1 MIMIMIMNIVCGTAA
16 CTQMVELSEQLAQTE
31 EAYEREVQEKQ
42 GLDARMKELE
52 GMNAEKQTQL
62 VSKSATLET
71 AEQEPGRLE
80 RQIQS
85 MEHAVEN
92 MEQEYRMLQRRIR
105 SYEQEVENQ
114 ARRRVEA
121 EKLRKTILEKLELN
135 RQTLEER
142 EHDVAVVRANLE
154 KARAHH
160 HDLVTRKVR
169 PPDLTSP
176 HLTSPPLTCVF
187 CCFRWS

>member
-1 MIMIMIMNIVCGTAA
+1 
-16 CTQMVELSEQLAQTE
+16 MVELSEQLGQTE
-31 EAYEREVQEKQ
+31 EAYERELVEKQ

-52 GMNAEKQTQL
+52 GLNAEKQTQL
-62 VSKSATLET
+62 VSKSAALET

-92 MEQEYRMLQRRIR
+92 MEQEYRMLQRKIR
-105 SYEQEVENQ
+105 GYEQEVENQ
-114 ARRRVEA
+114 ARRRIEA

-154 KARAHH
+154 KARGHH

-169 PPDLTSP
+169 RPNLPKCDPPP
-176 HLTSPPLTCVF
+176 KNVCV
-187 CCFRWS
+187 CDVCRLS